1 MNNENLYKVSV
12 LYGTRNIVY
21 SMSHGVLIKFVK
33 WLQYGNSDVFI
44 FEEDIEQPCVTML
57 IKNYIAC
64 ITIMNCRLSDLR
76 MESTWLDEL
85 HVETKLLGGKNEIV
99 QDSIC

>member
-1 MNNENLYKVSV
+1 MSDENSYKVSV

-44 FEEDIEQPCVTML
+44 FEEDMEQPYVTML
-57 IKNYIAC
+57 VKNYIAC
-64 ITIMNCRLSDLR
+64 ITIIDCRLSDLH
-76 MESTWLDEL
+76 MESTWLDDL
-85 HVETKLLGGKNEIV
+85 HTEMGMKNEIV

>member
-1 MNNENLYKVSV
+1 MSDENLYKVSV

-21 SMSHGVLIKFVK
+21 SMSHGVLVKFVK

-44 FEEDIEQPCVTML
+44 FEEDIGQPCVTML
-57 IKNYIAC
+57 VKNYIAC
-64 ITIMNCRLSDLR
+64 ITIMDCRLSDLR

-85 HVETKLLGGKNEIV
+85 HIELGGKNEIV